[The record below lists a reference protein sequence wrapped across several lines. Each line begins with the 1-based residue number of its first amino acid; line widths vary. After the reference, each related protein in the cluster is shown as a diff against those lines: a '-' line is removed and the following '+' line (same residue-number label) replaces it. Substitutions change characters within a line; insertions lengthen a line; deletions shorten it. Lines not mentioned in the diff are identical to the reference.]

1 MRNAIVIN
9 VCEVHKMNEVIKQ
22 EGVEDLAECF
32 ATSRRPDRG
41 TRVVVFVGDSNLDF
55 QRAVLDDLEPTAR
68 QILDAAGLRP
78 VEGYLL
84 FAFDK
89 GGVLAEIGLDETVEL
104 WDRRI
109 HRFLAFESERSFR
122 FMLDGRRFEWG
133 QETIT
138 GRVLKILADVK
149 PKTHGVWLE
158 RRDEPDLLI
167 ADDDTVNLAGRK
179 LERFRT
185 GKLFFLCIEGTLHPW
200 PQKTITMEQIAELG
214 GWDPSDGVI
223 EVDADQNERQLSPGE
238 VVTLKPGMAYGKR
251 IKWKRGK

>member
-1 MRNAIVIN
+1 MDGIVT
-9 VCEVHKMNEVIKQ
+9 Q

-32 ATSRRPDRG
+32 ASSRRPDQG
-41 TRVVVFVGDSNLDF
+41 TRVGVLVGDADLDF
-55 QRAVLDDLEPTAR
+55 RRVILDDLEPTVR

-78 VEGYLL
+78 VESCLL

-89 GGVLAEIGLDETVEL
+89 GGVLAETGLDETVEL

-109 HRFLAFESERSFR
+109 NRFLAFRSERSFR

-133 QETIT
+133 QDSIT
-138 GRVLKILADVK
+138 GRVLKVLADIN

-158 RRDEPDLLI
+158 RPDEPDLLI
-167 ADDDTVNLAGRK
+167 ADDDSANLADRK

-200 PQKTITMEQIAELG
+200 PHETITMEQIAALG
-214 GWDPSDGVI
+214 GWDPSAGVI
-223 EVDADQNERQLSPGE
+223 EVDADQNERQLAPGE
-238 VVTLKPGMAYGKR
+238 VVTLKPGKSYGKR
-251 IKWKRGK
+251 IKWKRGA

>member
-1 MRNAIVIN
+1 MDDIV
-9 VCEVHKMNEVIKQ
+9 KQ

-32 ATSRRPDRG
+32 ASSRRPEQGARIG
-41 TRVVVFVGDSNLDF
+41 VRVGDADLDF
-55 QRAVLDDLEPTAR
+55 QRVVLDDLEPTAR

-78 VEGYLL
+78 VESYLL

-109 HRFLAFESERSFR
+109 NRFLAFKSERSFR
-122 FMLDGRRFEWG
+122 FMLEGRRFEWG
-133 QETIT
+133 QDSIT
-138 GRVLKILADVK
+138 GRVLKVLANVN
-149 PKTHGVWLE
+149 PRTHGVWLE

-167 ADDDTVNLAGRK
+167 EDDNTVNLAGRE

-200 PQKTITMEQIAELG
+200 SHETITMEQIAALG
-214 GWDPSDGVI
+214 DWDPSEGVI
-223 EVDADQNERQLSPGE
+223 EVDADQNERQLGPGE
-238 VVTLKPGMAYGKR
+238 IVTLKPGTSYGKR
-251 IKWKRGK
+251 IKWKRGA

>member
-1 MRNAIVIN
+1 MDDIV
-9 VCEVHKMNEVIKQ
+9 KQ
-22 EGVEDLAECF
+22 EGVEDLTECF
-32 ATSRRPDRG
+32 ASSRRPEQG
-41 TRVVVFVGDSNLDF
+41 TRVGVLVGDADLDF
-55 QRAVLDDLEPTAR
+55 QRVVLDDLEPTAR

-78 VEGYLL
+78 VESHLL

-109 HRFLAFESERSFR
+109 NRFLAFKSDRSFR

-133 QETIT
+133 QDSIT
-138 GRVLKILADVK
+138 GRVLKVLADVN

-167 ADDDTVNLAGRK
+167 EDDNTVNLAGRK

-185 GKLFFLCIEGTLHPW
+185 GKLFLLCFEGTLHPW
-200 PQKTITMEQIAELG
+200 PHETITMEQIAALG
-214 GWDPSDGVI
+214 GWDPSEGVI
-223 EVDADQNERQLSPGE
+223 EVDADQNERQLDPGE
-238 VVTLKPGMAYGKR
+238 IVTLKPGTSYGKR
-251 IKWKRGK
+251 IKWKRGA